1 MTTKSRQVP
10 TAWQSYIWLPDDQRE
25 RLYQAWCRRHHRHPD
40 LAESAEDF
48 VFGMSAT
55 QAESE
60 SEDLEPEDLD
70 Q

>member
-1 MTTKSRQVP
+1 MTTKSRPVP
-10 TAWQSYIWLPDDQRE
+10 TAWQSYIWLPDDERE
-25 RLYQAWCRRHHRHPD
+25 RLYQAWCRRHRRDPD

-55 QAESE
+55 QAEDLDATQ
-60 SEDLEPEDLD
+60 DLED